1 MTPKQSRFVDEYLID
16 LNATQAAIRAGYSR
30 RTAGAQGEALL
41 KNPEIAQFVKFEMDE
56 RAKRTKVTADRVIE
70 ELGKIAFFDIRKAF
84 RPDGTLMSVDEMDAD
99 ARAVIIS
106 LDVTDLHDREGAP
119 TGRISKIKLADKLG
133 ALTLL
138 MRHMGL
144 LNDKLK
150 IQGDAENPLVM
161 LIKEVQ
167 GNAIKPVPSHLLEHD
182 DHMRPV
188 Q

>member
-16 LNATQAAIRAGYSR
+16 LNATQAAIRAGYSP

-41 KNPEIAQFVKFEMDE
+41 KNPEVAQFVKFEMDE
-56 RAKRTKVTADRVIE
+56 RSKRTRVTADRVIE
-70 ELGKIAFFDIRKAF
+70 ELSRIAFFDIRKAF
-84 RPDGTLMSVDEMDAD
+84 RPDGTLMSVDEMDQD
-99 ARAVIIS
+99 ARAVIVS
-106 LDVTDLHDREGAP
+106 LDVHDLHDREGNP
-119 TGRISKIKLADKLG
+119 TGRMSKVKLADKLG

-150 IQGDAENPLVM
+150 IQGDADNPLVL
-161 LIKEVQ
+161 LIKEIQ
-167 GNAIKPVPSHLLEHD
+167 GNAIKPVPTHLLEHED
-182 DHMRPV
+182 RTSPI